1 MSHKIESGNNSL
13 VVSGPRAT
21 SRSSANGNPASITT
35 TVPTD
40 SLKVTDQG
48 RLAARI
54 VQTARELPAADGQR
68 VANTRKALDSGQYS
82 VNASAIAGRLLKMEW
97 QLANL

>member
-1 MSHKIESGNNSL
+1 MSHKIESGSNS
-13 VVSGPRAT
+13 VVVAAPRAA
-21 SRSSANGNPASITT
+21 SRSSASNAASVATA
-35 TVPTD
+35 VPTD

-54 VQTARELPAADGQR
+54 VQTARELPAVDGQR
-68 VANTRKALDSGQYS
+68 VANARKAIDSGQYS
-82 VNASAIAGRLLKMEW
+82 VNPAAIAGRLLKMEW